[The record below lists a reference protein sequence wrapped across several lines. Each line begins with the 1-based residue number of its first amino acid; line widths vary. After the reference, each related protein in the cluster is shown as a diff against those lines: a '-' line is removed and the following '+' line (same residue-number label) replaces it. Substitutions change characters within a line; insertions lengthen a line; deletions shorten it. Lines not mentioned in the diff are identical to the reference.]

1 MIEIMVTLLIIS
13 ILTAV
18 AVPVYQDV
26 SASAQRSA
34 CFANQRTIEGVVQVF
49 VGAEGGVPDSLTEM
63 VEQGYFSQIPQCPTG
78 GDTYNVE
85 ADGSVTPCSSHG
97 YYRD

>member
-1 MIEIMVTLLIIS
+1 MLIIS
-13 ILTAV
+13 ILVAI
-18 AVPVYQDV
+18 AVPIYWD
-26 SASAQRSA
+26 ASAMAQRNA

-49 VGAEGGVPDSLTEM
+49 VGAEGGVPGSLTEM

-78 GDTYNVE
+78 GDTYKVE
-85 ADGSVTPCSSHG
+85 SDGSVSTTCSHG